1 MKEKYFFVLRPS
13 ANNDEID
20 QAAKLVTIVL
30 PVGDQAITEETV
42 ITAGEI

>member
-1 MKEKYFFVLRPS
+1 MKEKYFFVLRPFI

-30 PVGDQAITEETV
+30 PVGDQAITEESV
-42 ITAGEI
+42 ITAG